1 MPKLRVNQIV
11 IEYDSL
17 GSEDAEPI
25 LLISGLGAQM
35 IRWAVPFCRALAA
48 RGYRVIRF
56 DNRDAGLSTHLN
68 EAPVPDLA
76 SVAAALARGEAPHVP
91 YTLRDMVGDTI
102 GVLDGLSIEQAHIV
116 GRSMGGMIA
125 QLVAS
130 EHPHRALSLT
140 SIMSGSGNPENPR
153 PAPEVMTLLT
163 SPAPHPS
170 KDEAGF
176 LAHRLAWSRLISGR
190 RYPFDEAA
198 QRVEILA
205 EAGRAYDPAGFGRQI
220 AAIAATGDCRA
231 LLSGIDV
238 PTLVVHGSDDSLVPL
253 EAGKDTAANIR
264 GAELLVIQGMGHEIP
279 SPLYETVA
287 AAIDNNAR
295 RANRTGKLKKNNIT
309 PVDPLR
315 VTR

>member
-11 IEYDSL
+11 IEYDSF

-35 IRWAVPFCRALAA
+35 IRWPVPFCRALTS

-76 SVAAALARGEAPHVP
+76 SVAAALARGEAPNVP
-91 YTLRDMVGDTI
+91 YTLRDMAGDTI
-102 GVLDGLSIEQAHIV
+102 GVLDRLSIAQAHIV

-130 EHPHRALSLT
+130 EHPHRLLSLT
-140 SIMSGSGNPENPR
+140 SIMSGSGNPENPP
-153 PAPEVMTLLT
+153 PAPEVMALLI
-163 SPAPHPS
+163 SRCPHPS
-170 KDEAGF
+170 EDEAGF
-176 LAHRLAWSRLISGR
+176 LAHRMAFSRLISGR
-190 RYPFDEAA
+190 GYPFDEVA
-198 QRVEILA
+198 QRIDILA
-205 EAGRAYDPAGFGRQI
+205 EVSRAYDPTGFGRQI

-231 LLSGIDV
+231 LLSKIDV
-238 PTLVVHGSDDSLVPL
+238 PTLVVHGSDDPLIPL

-264 GAELLVIQGMGHEIP
+264 GADLLVVQGMGHEIP

-287 AAIDNNAR
+287 AAIVNNAR
-295 RANRTGKLKKNNIT
+295 RANIT
-309 PVDPLR
+309 PVDSLK

>member
-11 IEYDSL
+11 IEYDSS
-17 GSEDAEPI
+17 GSVDAEPI

-35 IRWAVPFCRALAA
+35 IRWPVPFCRALAS

-76 SVAAALARGEAPHVP
+76 SVAAALARGEAPNVP
-91 YTLRDMVGDTI
+91 YTLFDMADDTI
-102 GVLDGLSIEQAHIV
+102 GVLDGLSIAQAHIV

-130 EHPHRALSLT
+130 KHPHRTLSLT
-140 SIMSGSGNPENPR
+140 SIMSGSGNPENPP
-153 PAPEVMTLLT
+153 PAREVMTLLT
-163 SPAPHPS
+163 SPAPYPS
-170 KDEAGF
+170 EDETGF
-176 LAHRLAWSRLISGR
+176 LAHRMTFSRLISGR
-190 RYPFDEAA
+190 GYPFDEAA
-198 QRVEILA
+198 QRIEILA
-205 EAGRAYDPAGFGRQI
+205 EVRRAYDPAGFGRQI

-238 PTLVVHGSDDSLVPL
+238 PALVVHGSDDPLIPL

-287 AAIDNNAR
+287 AAIANNAR
-295 RANRTGKLKKNNIT
+295 RANRTEAKENNLT
-309 PVDPLR
+309 PVDPLK

>member
-11 IEYDSL
+11 IEYDSF

-35 IRWAVPFCRALAA
+35 VRWPVPFCRALAS
-48 RGYRVIRF
+48 RGYRAIRF
-56 DNRDAGLSTHLN
+56 DNRDAGLSTHLD

-76 SVAAALARGEAPHVP
+76 SVAAALARGEAPNVP
-91 YTLRDMVGDTI
+91 YTLRDMAGDTI
-102 GVLDGLSIEQAHIV
+102 GVLDRLSIAQAHIV

-130 EHPHRALSLT
+130 EHPHRLLSLT
-140 SIMSGSGNPENPR
+140 SIMSGSGNPENPP
-153 PAPEVMTLLT
+153 PAPEVMARLI
-163 SPAPHPS
+163 SRCPHPS
-170 KDEAGF
+170 EDEAGF
-176 LAHRLAWSRLISGR
+176 LAHRMAFSRLISGR
-190 RYPFDEAA
+190 GYPFDEVA
-198 QRVEILA
+198 QRIGILA
-205 EAGRAYDPAGFGRQI
+205 EVNRAYDPTGFGRQI

-231 LLSGIDV
+231 LLSKIDV
-238 PTLVVHGSDDSLVPL
+238 PTLVVHGSDDPLIPL

-264 GAELLVIQGMGHEIP
+264 GADLLVVQGMGHEIP

-287 AAIDNNAR
+287 AAIVNNAR
-295 RANRTGKLKKNNIT
+295 RANIT
-309 PVDPLR
+309 PVDSLK

>member
-11 IEYDSL
+11 IEYDSF

-35 IRWAVPFCRALAA
+35 IRWPVPFCRALAS
-48 RGYRVIRF
+48 RGYRAIRF
-56 DNRDAGLSTHLN
+56 DNRDAGLSTHLD

-76 SVAAALARGEAPHVP
+76 SVAAAHARDEAPNVP
-91 YTLRDMVGDTI
+91 YTLHDMAGDTI
-102 GVLDGLSIEQAHIV
+102 GVLDALSIEQAHIV

-130 EHPHRALSLT
+130 EHPYRALSLT
-140 SIMSGSGNPENPR
+140 SIMSGSGNPENPP
-153 PAPEVMTLLT
+153 PAPEVMALLT

-170 KDEAGF
+170 EDEAGF
-176 LAHRLAWSRLISGR
+176 LAHRLAFSRLISGR
-190 RYPFDEAA
+190 GYPFDEAA
-198 QRVEILA
+198 QRIEILA
-205 EAGRAYDPAGFGRQI
+205 EVSRAYAPAGFGRQI

-231 LLSGIDV
+231 LLSGIEV
-238 PTLVVHGSDDSLVPL
+238 PTLVGHGSDDPLIPL

-295 RANRTGKLKKNNIT
+295 RANQTGKLKTTNHAG
-309 PVDPLR
+309 
-315 VTR
+315 